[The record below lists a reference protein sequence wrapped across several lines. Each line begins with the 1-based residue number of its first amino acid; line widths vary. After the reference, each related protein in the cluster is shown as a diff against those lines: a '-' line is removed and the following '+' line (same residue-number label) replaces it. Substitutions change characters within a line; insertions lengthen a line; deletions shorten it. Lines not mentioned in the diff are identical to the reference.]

1 MVYIICFN
9 LFSIIKNY
17 QVFDPTLKKKK
28 KKKKTTFDIDAA
40 FNEGGSGGDT
50 SENIDK
56 ENQEPES
63 TVVEDDEALDL
74 ENFGKKK
81 KKKKKAFNLDELE
94 AVLPDTKKEV
104 KTCLK
109 TFYILINLI
118 VFLFIIN
125 KFLFVLVFLLTTGPV
140 INF

>member
-1 MVYIICFN
+1 M
-9 LFSIIKNY
+9 
-17 QVFDPTLKKKK
+17 KKKK
-28 KKKKTTFDIDAA
+28 KKKKTAFDIDAA

-63 TVVEDDEALDL
+63 AVVEDDEALDL

-94 AVLPDTKKEV
+94 AALPDTKKEV
-104 KTCLK
+104 KTM
-109 TFYILINLI
+109 FN
-118 VFLFIIN
+118 N
-125 KFLFVLVFLLTTGPV
+125 FLLFLSQSYLM
-140 INF
+140 II

>member
-1 MVYIICFN
+1 MIYIVTHFIF
-9 LFSIIKNY
+9 IKNF

-40 FNEGGSGGDT
+40 FNEGGNGGDA
-50 SENIDK
+50 SENIVDK
-56 ENQEPES
+56 ENQEPEP

-94 AVLPDTKKEV
+94 AALPDTKKEV
-104 KTCLK
+104 NNFFKFVLDI
-109 TFYILINLI
+109 FNNLS
-118 VFLFIIN
+118 LFIIN
-125 KFLFVLVFLLTTGPV
+125 YSIFICLYIF
-140 INF
+140 